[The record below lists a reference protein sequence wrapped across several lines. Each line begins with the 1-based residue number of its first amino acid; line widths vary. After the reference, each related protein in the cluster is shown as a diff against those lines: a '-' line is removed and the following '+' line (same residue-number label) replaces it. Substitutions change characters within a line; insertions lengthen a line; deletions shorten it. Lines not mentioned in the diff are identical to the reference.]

1 MLLYFASNFG
11 AKIQLI
17 INKVKEII
25 KNFRNLRNAG
35 GGETANRSRLSETKR
50 IFNITLVA
58 VEINATFDEN
68 FDYTEIAREKY
79 VKNY

>member
-35 GGETANRSRLSETKR
+35 GGETANRSRLSETGKR
-50 IFNITLVA
+50 VHSISAYDQEKKRQYCFIYKSTLLV
-58 VEINATFDEN
+58 
-68 FDYTEIAREKY
+68 
-79 VKNY
+79 

>member
-1 MLLYFASNFG
+1 MLLYFASNFVT
-11 AKIQLI
+11 KVQLI

-79 VKNY
+79 V

>member
-25 KNFRNLRNAG
+25 KNFRN
-35 GGETANRSRLSETKR
+35 
-50 IFNITLVA
+50 
-58 VEINATFDEN
+58 
-68 FDYTEIAREKY
+68 
-79 VKNY
+79 